1 MKEVFQVGPL
11 VLKFSSVYLF
21 LWIFFMRTILKVF
34 IECYS
39 IASVLRFGFFGG
51 KVCEIFIP

>member
-21 LWIFFMRTILKVF
+21 LWIFFMRTIFKV
-34 IECYS
+34 
-39 IASVLRFGFFGG
+39 SVEFGKMFYVLVF
-51 KVCEIFIP
+51 